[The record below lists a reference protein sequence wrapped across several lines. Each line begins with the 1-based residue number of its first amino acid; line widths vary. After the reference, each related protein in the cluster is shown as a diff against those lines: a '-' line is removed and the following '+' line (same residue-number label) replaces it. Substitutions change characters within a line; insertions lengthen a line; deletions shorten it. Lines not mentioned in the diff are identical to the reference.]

1 MLKTDVNYA
10 LFPQCPI
17 RNVLSRIGDKWS
29 MLVLFTLERH
39 GTMRFNSLKLYIPD
53 ISKKMLSTAL
63 KVLEADGLV
72 SRRVY
77 AEVPPRVE
85 YSLTELAETFR
96 AIQQIAQNEH
106 LPFVAD
112 EQECGLHRTWRQGF
126 FIWHK
131 ASSPNGY
138 FLLPTAL
145 YCAYFT
151 NDRCSLIVSV

>member
-85 YSLTELAETFR
+85 YSLTER
-96 AIQQIAQNEH
+96 
-106 LPFVAD
+106 
-112 EQECGLHRTWRQGF
+112 GL
-126 FIWHK
+126 
-131 ASSPNGY
+131 
-138 FLLPTAL
+138 
-145 YCAYFT
+145 
-151 NDRCSLIVSV
+151 SLIPLLNSLIDWAAENMEDILKDRNAYSIHNS

>member
-10 LFPQCPI
+10 LFPQGPI

-39 GTMRFNSLKLYIPD
+39 GIMRFNSLKLYIPD
-53 ISKKMLSTAL
+53 ISKKMLSTVL

-85 YSLTELAETFR
+85 YSLTER
-96 AIQQIAQNEH
+96 
-106 LPFVAD
+106 
-112 EQECGLHRTWRQGF
+112 GL
-126 FIWHK
+126 
-131 ASSPNGY
+131 
-138 FLLPTAL
+138 
-145 YCAYFT
+145 
-151 NDRCSLIVSV
+151 SLIPLLNSLIDWAAENMEDILKDRNAYSIHNS

>member
-29 MLVLFTLERH
+29 MLVLFTLEKH

-85 YSLTELAETFR
+85 YCLTER
-96 AIQQIAQNEH
+96 
-106 LPFVAD
+106 
-112 EQECGLHRTWRQGF
+112 GL
-126 FIWHK
+126 
-131 ASSPNGY
+131 
-138 FLLPTAL
+138 
-145 YCAYFT
+145 
-151 NDRCSLIVSV
+151 SLIPLLNSLIDWAAENMEDILKDRNAYLINN

>member
-29 MLVLFTLERH
+29 MLVLFTLEKH

-85 YSLTELAETFR
+85 YSLTER
-96 AIQQIAQNEH
+96 
-106 LPFVAD
+106 
-112 EQECGLHRTWRQGF
+112 GL
-126 FIWHK
+126 
-131 ASSPNGY
+131 
-138 FLLPTAL
+138 
-145 YCAYFT
+145 
-151 NDRCSLIVSV
+151 SLIPLLNSLIDWAAENMEDILKDRNAYSIHNS

>member
-85 YSLTELAETFR
+85 YSLTER
-96 AIQQIAQNEH
+96 
-106 LPFVAD
+106 
-112 EQECGLHRTWRQGF
+112 GL
-126 FIWHK
+126 
-131 ASSPNGY
+131 
-138 FLLPTAL
+138 
-145 YCAYFT
+145 
-151 NDRCSLIVSV
+151 SLIPLLNSLIDWAAENMENILKDRNDYSIHNS

>member
-85 YSLTELAETFR
+85 YSLTER
-96 AIQQIAQNEH
+96 
-106 LPFVAD
+106 
-112 EQECGLHRTWRQGF
+112 GL
-126 FIWHK
+126 
-131 ASSPNGY
+131 
-138 FLLPTAL
+138 
-145 YCAYFT
+145 
-151 NDRCSLIVSV
+151 SLIPLLNSLIDWAAENMENILKDRNDYLIHNS

>member
-29 MLVLFTLERH
+29 MLVLFTLEKY
-39 GTMRFNSLKLYIPD
+39 GVLRFNGLKLYIPD

-72 SRRVY
+72 ARKVY

-85 YSLTELAETFR
+85 YSLTER
-96 AIQQIAQNEH
+96 
-106 LPFVAD
+106 
-112 EQECGLHRTWRQGF
+112 GL
-126 FIWHK
+126 
-131 ASSPNGY
+131 
-138 FLLPTAL
+138 
-145 YCAYFT
+145 
-151 NDRCSLIVSV
+151 SLIPLINSLIDWAAENMEDILKDRNDYSINN

>member
-29 MLVLFTLERH
+29 MLVLFTLEKY
-39 GTMRFNSLKLYIPD
+39 GVLRFNGLKLYIPD

-72 SRRVY
+72 ARKVY

-85 YSLTELAETFR
+85 YSLTER
-96 AIQQIAQNEH
+96 
-106 LPFVAD
+106 
-112 EQECGLHRTWRQGF
+112 GL
-126 FIWHK
+126 
-131 ASSPNGY
+131 
-138 FLLPTAL
+138 
-145 YCAYFT
+145 
-151 NDRCSLIVSV
+151 SLIPLINSLIDWAAENMEDILKDRNYYSIHNS

>member
-29 MLVLFTLERH
+29 MLVLFTLEKH

-85 YSLTELAETFR
+85 YCLTER
-96 AIQQIAQNEH
+96 
-106 LPFVAD
+106 
-112 EQECGLHRTWRQGF
+112 GL
-126 FIWHK
+126 
-131 ASSPNGY
+131 
-138 FLLPTAL
+138 
-145 YCAYFT
+145 
-151 NDRCSLIVSV
+151 SLIPLLNSLIDWAAENMEDILKDRNDYSIHNS

>member
-29 MLVLFTLERH
+29 MLVLFTLEKY
-39 GTMRFNSLKLYIPD
+39 GVLRFNGLKLYIPD

-72 SRRVY
+72 ARKVY

-85 YSLTELAETFR
+85 YSLTER
-96 AIQQIAQNEH
+96 
-106 LPFVAD
+106 
-112 EQECGLHRTWRQGF
+112 GL
-126 FIWHK
+126 
-131 ASSPNGY
+131 
-138 FLLPTAL
+138 
-145 YCAYFT
+145 
-151 NDRCSLIVSV
+151 SLIPLINSLIDWAAENMEEIMKDRNDYLINN